1 MELYRIQLRE
11 RQQEASESLPELG
24 QHIRRLTNLAYPT
37 VPADVRETL
46 AKDQFVDALANSDM
60 RLRIKQ
66 ARPVNLN
73 DAVRHAVELEAYFKA
88 EGKLRE
94 NRGYVQNVD
103 ATERAQP
110 KETGAIHS
118 MLDELRQSM
127 KQLEKKM
134 KSIEAKGASPREEK
148 TVRPNWRKNITCHNC
163 GGKGH
168 LKRECRKPKG
178 NLSKGTTE
186 EKQGSSANGNLV
198 KMGT

>member
-1 MELYRIQLRE
+1 M
-11 RQQEASESLPELG
+11 
-24 QHIRRLTNLAYPT
+24 
-37 VPADVRETL
+37 RETL

-94 NRGYVQNVD
+94 NRGYIQNVD
-103 ATERAQP
+103 VTERSQP
-110 KETGAIHS
+110 KETYAINS

-127 KQLEKKM
+127 KQLEEKM
-134 KSIEAKGASPREEK
+134 KSIEAKGASPHEEK
-148 TVRPNWRKNITCHNC
+148 TVRSNWRKNVICHNC

-178 NLSKGTTE
+178 NLSKGKIE
-186 EKQGSSANGNLV
+186 EKQGSAANMQLKGNCGVNGYL
-198 KMGT
+198 GSIGPSRGHG